1 MNHPET
7 SASFRALAES
17 ALAFAVGQVLGL
29 GLVAEHKL
37 EAGLGIVLLSPF
49 FVLCLIPACLARLY
63 HEAWRHTLSRGAYVA
78 LWFVAGFLFSCGWG
92 LAFVNARG
100 PVLLDALDLLG
111 GGTLRLVMGLAYW
124 GLGPFVSPLIVAVVV
139 PRRFRLHS
147 SPTGAV

>member
-1 MNHPET
+1 
-7 SASFRALAES
+7 
-17 ALAFAVGQVLGL
+17 
-29 GLVAEHKL
+29 
-37 EAGLGIVLLSPF
+37 
-49 FVLCLIPACLARLY
+49 
-63 HEAWRHTLSRGAYVA
+63 
-78 LWFVAGFLFSCGWG
+78 
-92 LAFVNARG
+92 VNARG

>member
-63 HEAWRHTLSRGAYVA
+63 HEAWRHTLSRGYAYARCVA
-78 LWFVAGFLFSCGWG
+78 CARAGRAIASQPG
-92 LAFVNARG
+92 RG
-100 PVLLDALDLLG
+100 YD
-111 GGTLRLVMGLAYW
+111 
-124 GLGPFVSPLIVAVVV
+124 
-139 PRRFRLHS
+139 RFRAS
-147 SPTGAV
+147 QVPVRPW